1 MSRARVL
8 LLLWTALLPAAGALA
23 QEVAL
28 PEPVA
33 APAARADGDL
43 PELALDVDRQ
53 IDLANIVTSAAK
65 EVSTVQETPAIVT
78 AIIADEIKARG
89 FRTLQEVLSTVPGWL
104 TVFAGGNEVP
114 NMLVRGVVQSALLL
128 HDGISLFDPWAN
140 AANFGR
146 TQPIETLKRIEVV
159 TGPGGVLWGANSFL
173 GIVNLITKDAEDV
186 NGVELSA
193 GYGDGPGNK
202 QDARAWA
209 MFGKSFFGGKLKLF
223 QHVSYESYIGD
234 VYPQQQ
240 QGLLSSAV
248 PQPGGPAF
256 TGAPVSIEPPRSW
269 FLSIDGKYTLGPV
282 SIYYAV
288 PLGDNHPTL
297 TFGNTLQNG
306 TTWNNYDRYGVVEYK
321 DSFLRDRFAVDAKAY
336 FVQFVRDYTIQLF
349 PASTIFPAF
358 TDGNGGK
365 NPGGV
370 TFSFDHQF
378 IYRTGGTLDTTI
390 TLPHHL
396 RLLVGGEAFYEAA
409 SASTEHFISPT
420 DARELPLI
428 CPVDAAGVA
437 VSGCPRPLLDA
448 VSRVVAA
455 AYVDAQ
461 WHPVPTL
468 ALDGGVRYQQ
478 GFGGRGYAPQLLYSG
493 ALVWS
498 FLSNYHLKAS
508 YATGF
513 RAPVFQNTDVPAGGL
528 EYGGSPT
535 LKTESSQAFQGEWNA
550 RVLRNVKLV
559 RELELRADYSYTVL
573 SDLIQIRGGS
583 YGNTGK
589 RAIHSVE
596 AYAKLF
602 LRGDHFLQASYTYLH
617 AETTDAG
624 VVRAAPSHWISL
636 GASFNVVPRM
646 LDVNANLLLT
656 TSYLDPNRYP
666 GLSGGIAGATT
677 TLRATDLTFDRLPP
691 VALLQLGFRLRFFR
705 ERLNFSAQL
714 YDVLNQHYYH
724 PDPFY
729 DLAPTVEQTPTPAP
743 GFSFFASA
751 SYRF

>member
-1 MSRARVL
+1 MSRASLFVL
-8 LLLWTALLPAAGALA
+8 VCAALLPAARVLA
-23 QEVAL
+23 DDPAL
-28 PEPVA
+28 PEA
-33 APAARADGDL
+33 IAPSAPSASE
-43 PELALDVDRQ
+43 PELAIDTDRQ
-53 IDLANIVTSAAK
+53 IDLANLVTSAAK

-78 AIIADEIKARG
+78 AITADELKARG
-89 FRTLQEVLSTVPGWL
+89 FRTLQEALSTVPGWL
-104 TVFAGGNEVP
+104 IVNAGGNEVP
-114 NMLVRGVVQSALLL
+114 NMMVRGVVQSALLL

-186 NGVELSA
+186 NGVEVSA

-202 QDARAWA
+202 QDARAYA
-209 MFGKSFFGGKLKLF
+209 MFGKSLFGGKLKIF
-223 QHVSYESYIGD
+223 QHVSYESYVGD
-234 VYPQQQ
+234 IYPNSAS
-240 QGLLSSAV
+240 GLLSSAV

-256 TGAPVSIEPPRSW
+256 TALAGDVEPPRSW
-269 FLSIDGKYTLGPV
+269 FLSIDGKFTFGPV
-282 SIYYAV
+282 SLYYAV
-288 PLGDNHPTL
+288 PFGDNHPSL

-306 TTWNNYDRYGVVEYK
+306 TTWNNYDRYGVLEYK
-321 DSFLRDRFAVDAKAY
+321 DSFAHDRFAIDAKGY
-336 FVQFVRDYTIQLF
+336 FVQFVRDYAIQLF
-349 PASTIFPAF
+349 PPSSIFPSFIDA
-358 TDGNGGK
+358 NGQR

-370 TFSFDHQF
+370 TFSFNHQF

-390 TLPHHL
+390 TLPQHL
-396 RLLVGGEAFYEAA
+396 RLLVGGEAFFEGAA
-409 SASTEHFISPT
+409 ASTEHFISPV
-420 DARELPLI
+420 DSKELPLL
-428 CPVDAAGVA
+428 CPVDLKGAP
-437 VSGCPRPLLDA
+437 VSNCPRPLLNA
-448 VSRVVAA
+448 VGRVVAA
-455 AYVDAQ
+455 AYADLQ
-461 WHPVPTL
+461 WHPVPSL

-498 FLSNYHLKAS
+498 FLTNYHLKAS

-528 EYGGSPT
+528 EYGGSPS
-535 LKTESSQAFQGEWNA
+535 LLTESSQSFQGEWNA

-573 SDLIQIRGGS
+573 SDLIQIRDGS

-596 AYAKLF
+596 GYAKLF
-602 LRGDHFLQASYTYLH
+602 LRGEHFLQASYTYLH
-617 AETTDAG
+617 TETTDAG
-624 VVRAAPSHWISL
+624 VVRAAPSHWVSL
-636 GASFNVVPRM
+636 GASFNLVSHL
-646 LDVNANLLLT
+646 LDVNANVLIT

-666 GLSGGIAGATT
+666 GVAGGIAGATAT
-677 TLRATDLTFDRLPP
+677 ARATDLTFDRLPP
-691 VALLQLGFRLRFFR
+691 VAMLQVGFHLRFLHD
-705 ERLNFSAQL
+705 RLNVSGQL
-714 YDVLNQHYYH
+714 YNVFNQRYYY

-743 GFSFFASA
+743 GFSFFGSV
-751 SYRF
+751 SYRL